1 MEDKGERCT
10 FVAHSKESESYKL
23 MTGKRNI
30 SKIVMSDEKGA
41 SKWISM
47 VYSPAINK
55 LDDRIE
61 IYWRIKSLWAI
72 QQEKQL

>member
-30 SKIVMSDEKGA
+30 SEIVMSDEKGA
-41 SKWISM
+41 SNWISV

-61 IYWRIKSLWAI
+61 IYWRIKSLWAR